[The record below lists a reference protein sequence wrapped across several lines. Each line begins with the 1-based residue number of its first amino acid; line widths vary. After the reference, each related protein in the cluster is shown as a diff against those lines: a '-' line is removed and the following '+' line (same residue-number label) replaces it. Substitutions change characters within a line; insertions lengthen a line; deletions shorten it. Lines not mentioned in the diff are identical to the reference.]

1 MSTAA
6 EVGAD
11 MVDLAAAGRIRVAKT
26 VVAYG
31 ALLQGAVKRH
41 ASQPRTA
48 IRPRLGAAEG
58 PRLLT
63 GDYVRSINRRTVHH
77 TTSSTTMVGSNDDR
91 ARRLEM
97 GFVGTDSLG
106 RNYDQADYPHYGPG
120 LDEVAEPFRAA
131 LQVAI
136 QPLPGDRK
144 P

>member
-6 EVGAD
+6 EVSAD
-11 MVDLAAAGRIRVAKT
+11 MANLAAVGRARVAAT
-26 VVAYG
+26 VTNFG

-41 ASQPRTA
+41 ASQPRSHA
-48 IRPRLGAAEG
+48 RPRSGAAEG

-63 GDYVRSINRRTVHH
+63 GGYVRTISRRTTHGP
-77 TTSSTTMVGSNDDR
+77 TSSTTMVGSNDDR

-106 RNYDQADYPHYGPG
+106 RNYDQVDYPHFGPG
-120 LDEVAEPFRAA
+120 LDEVAKPFQAA

-136 QPLPGDRK
+136 QPTEAK